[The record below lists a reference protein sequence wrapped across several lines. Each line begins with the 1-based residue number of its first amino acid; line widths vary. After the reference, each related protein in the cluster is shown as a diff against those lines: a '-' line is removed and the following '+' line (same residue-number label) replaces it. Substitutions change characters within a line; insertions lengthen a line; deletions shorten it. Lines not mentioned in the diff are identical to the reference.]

1 MRENVLRV
9 FAVAML
15 GLSWLSACQTT
26 AQNDGQETTGSIASP
41 TTGPGPGD
49 TPSSTG
55 LLGEDPKDDLNLGK
69 KHYRENSFGLAEQHF
84 RRAVEQGPKSIE
96 AWIGLAASYDKLKRF
111 DLADRAYAQ
120 AIRMAGPTPE
130 ILNNQGYSYL
140 LRGDR
145 RRARAK
151 LLEAQSRDPGNPVH
165 PEQSGPARPEPPR
178 RRRGQIGIHPGSGN
192 TTATPRFVPSRSC
205 NPTFIL
211 PTFA

>member
-9 FAVAML
+9 FAVAAL
-15 GLSWLSACQTT
+15 GLIWLSGCQTT
-26 AQNDGQETTGSIASP
+26 RRTTARKPPARSQVRP
-41 TTGPGPGD
+41 PVPVPGD

-55 LLGEDPKDDLNLGK
+55 LLGDDPKDDLNLGK

-84 RRAVEQGPKSIE
+84 RRAVEQGPKSVE

-120 AIRMAGPTPE
+120 AIRLAGPTPE

-151 LLEAQSRDPGNPVH
+151 LLEAQAKDPGNPYVQNNLDLLD
-165 PEQSGPARPEPPR
+165 ESLREGA
-178 RRRGQIGIHPGSGN
+178 
-192 TTATPRFVPSRSC
+192 AVK
-205 NPTFIL
+205 
-211 PTFA
+211 